1 MSQKYAA
8 VKGMNDLLPPDIAVW
23 QHIERTARKT
33 LLRYG
38 FHEIRTPIVEDTAL
52 FVRSVGE
59 GTDIVGKEMYTFVDK
74 GERSITL
81 RPEGTASA
89 ARAYIEHSM
98 HQKEAVT
105 RWFYM
110 GPMFRY
116 ERMKT
121 GRYRQFYQLGV
132 EAYGVAE
139 PAQDVEV
146 MECVMHWLQELGL
159 KDVKLQVNSLGDETC
174 RPAFAARVKEYFE
187 AHRDQLSPD
196 ALETLAKNPLRLFD
210 SKEEALKP
218 LIAKAPILFDS
229 LDDAS
234 RAHFTE
240 VTRLLSMLGV
250 PYELNPRLV
259 RGLDYYTRTVFEF
272 ITADPVLGTASAV
285 GGGGRYDNLIS
296 ELGGPKTPA
305 VGFAMGLDR
314 LALLLNGRTEAL
326 QHWPDLFL
334 VSVDAAAHD
343 EVMRLA
349 RSLRHQGL
357 AVEFDARSGSVRSQ
371 MKRADKS
378 RAMYALVLGEK
389 ELAEQKGNLKPLR
402 EELPAREVQLED
414 LARVLK
420 GLG

>member
-1 MSQKYAA
+1 MSQKYAG
-8 VKGMNDLLPPDIAVW
+8 VKGMNDLLPPEIAVW
-23 QHIERTARKT
+23 QHLERTARKT
-33 LLRYG
+33 LVRYG
-38 FHEIRTPIVEDTAL
+38 FNEIRTPIVEDTAL

-59 GTDIVGKEMYTFVDK
+59 GTDIVGKEMYTFLDK
-74 GERSITL
+74 GERSLTL

-89 ARAYIEHSM
+89 ARAYIEHAM

-146 MECVMHWLQELGL
+146 MECVMHWLKDLGL
-159 KDVKLQVNSLGDETC
+159 QGIKLQVNSLGDESC
-174 RPAFAARVKEYFE
+174 RPAFSAKVKEYFE
-187 AHRDQLSPD
+187 GHRAQLSAD
-196 ALETLAKNPLRLFD
+196 ALETLTKNPLRLFD

-218 LIAKAPILFDS
+218 LIANAPMLFDS

-240 VTRLLSMLGV
+240 VTRLLSVLQV

-272 ITADPVLGTASAV
+272 IAADPVLGTASAV
-285 GGGGRYDNLIS
+285 GGGGRYDNLVS

-314 LALLLNGRTEAL
+314 LALLLEPRKEAL
-326 QHWPDLFL
+326 QHRPDLFL
-334 VSVDAAAHD
+334 VSVDSAAHD
-343 EVMRLA
+343 EVLRLA
-349 RSLRHQGL
+349 TTLRHQGL
-357 AVEFDARSGSVRSQ
+357 AVEFDARAGSLKSQ

-378 RAMYALVLGEK
+378 RALYALVLGER
-389 ELAEQKGNLKPLR
+389 ELGEQKGQLKPMR
-402 EELPAREVQLED
+402 EDLPSQEVALED

>member
-1 MSQKYAA
+1 MSPKIAG
-8 VKGMNDLLPPDIAVW
+8 VKGMNDLLPPEIAVW
-23 QHIERTARKT
+23 QHIERTARKM
-33 LLRYG
+33 LMRYG

-59 GTDIVGKEMYTFVDK
+59 GTDIVGKEMYTFDDK
-74 GERSITL
+74 GGRSLTL

-89 ARAYIEHSM
+89 ARAYIEHAL

-105 RWFYM
+105 RWFYL

-146 MECVMHWLQELGL
+146 MEAVMHWLQELGL
-159 KDVKLQVNSLGDETC
+159 KDVRLQVNSLGDESC
-174 RPAFAARVKEYFE
+174 RPGFSAKVKEYFE
-187 AHRDQLSPD
+187 AHRAEMSAE
-196 ALETLAKNPLRLFD
+196 ALETLAKNPLRIFD

-229 LDDAS
+229 LDDGS

-240 VTRLLSMLGV
+240 VTRLLTMLGV
-250 PYELNPRLV
+250 PYDLNPRLV

-272 ITADPVLGTASAV
+272 IAPNPVLGTASAI
-285 GGGGRYDNLIS
+285 GGGGRYDNLVS
-296 ELGGPKTPA
+296 DLGGPKTPA

-314 LALLLNGRTEAL
+314 IALLLADRTDSL
-326 QHWPDLFL
+326 QHRPDLFL
-334 VSVDAAAHD
+334 VSVDSVAHD
-343 EVMRLA
+343 EVIRLA
-349 RSLRHQGL
+349 SAVRHQGL
-357 AVEFDARSGSVRSQ
+357 SVEFDARAGSVKSQ

-378 RAMYALVLGEK
+378 GALYAMVLGER
-389 ELAEQKGNLKPLR
+389 ELAEQKGILKPMR
-402 EELPAREVQLED
+402 NDLPEREVQLPD

>member
-23 QHIERTARKT
+23 QHVERTARKT

-59 GTDIVGKEMYTFVDK
+59 GTDIVGKEMYTFDDK
-74 GERSITL
+74 GGRSITL

-89 ARAYIEHSM
+89 ARAYIEHAM

-187 AHRDQLSPD
+187 AHREQLSPD
-196 ALETLAKNPLRLFD
+196 ALETLSKNPLRLFD

-234 RAHFTE
+234 RNHFTE
-240 VTRLLSMLGV
+240 VTRQLSMLGV

-272 ITADPVLGTASAV
+272 IAADPVLGTASAV

-314 LALLLNGRTEAL
+314 LALLLNGRSDAL
-326 QHWPDLFL
+326 QHRPDLFL

-357 AVEFDARSGSVRSQ
+357 AVEFDARAGSVKSQ

-389 ELAEQKGNLKPLR
+389 ELAEQKGNLKPMR

>member
-1 MSQKYAA
+1 
-8 VKGMNDLLPPDIAVW
+8 
-23 QHIERTARKT
+23 
-33 LLRYG
+33 
-38 FHEIRTPIVEDTAL
+38 
-52 FVRSVGE
+52 
-59 GTDIVGKEMYTFVDK
+59 
-74 GERSITL
+74 
-81 RPEGTASA
+81 
-89 ARAYIEHSM
+89 
-98 HQKEAVT
+98 
-105 RWFYM
+105 
-110 GPMFRY
+110 
-116 ERMKT
+116 
-121 GRYRQFYQLGV
+121 
-132 EAYGVAE
+132 
-139 PAQDVEV
+139 
-146 MECVMHWLQELGL
+146 
-159 KDVKLQVNSLGDETC
+159 
-174 RPAFAARVKEYFE
+174 
-187 AHRDQLSPD
+187 
-196 ALETLAKNPLRLFD
+196 
-210 SKEEALKP
+210 
-218 LIAKAPILFDS
+218 
-229 LDDAS
+229 
-234 RAHFTE
+234 
-240 VTRLLSMLGV
+240 MLGV